1 MLQVIKIFMLLF
13 VCVLLLRLTRTVR
26 LYIVKV
32 GFIFMK
38 CSFSGRPVMIRMG
51 YSLGYSIF
59 TSQTS
64 YSIASGDISG
74 T

>member
-1 MLQVIKIFMLLF
+1 MHKNLYVAFCMCI
-13 VCVLLLRLTRTVR
+13 LLRLTRTVR

-59 TSQTS
+59 ASQTS
-64 YSIASGDISG
+64 YSVARGHISG